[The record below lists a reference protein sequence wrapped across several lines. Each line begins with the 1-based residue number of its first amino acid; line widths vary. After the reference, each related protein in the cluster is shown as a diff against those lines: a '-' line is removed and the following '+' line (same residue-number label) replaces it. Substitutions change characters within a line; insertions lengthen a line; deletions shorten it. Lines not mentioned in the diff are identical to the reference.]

1 MNRDR
6 KDPPAPG
13 ENRNRPESP
22 VERHHRKRH
31 ESENHD
37 EALEESFPAS
47 DPPSPFIPSRSP
59 PVAATPPVF
68 KGPKRRAATVKSD
81 PDRPGKSTKEP
92 MQDRG
97 ERDQREELKRKQ
109 SRAPR
114 DHT

>member
-22 VERHHRKRH
+22 VERHQRKRH

-47 DPPSPFIPSRSP
+47 DPPSPFVPPRSP
-59 PVAATPPVF
+59 PVPASPSLR
-68 KGPKRRAATVKSD
+68 KRPRRREALARSD
-81 PDRPGKSTKEP
+81 PDRPGKSTKES

-97 ERDQREELKRKQ
+97 ERDQREEVMRRQ
-109 SRAPR
+109 PHAPR
-114 DHT
+114 DRA